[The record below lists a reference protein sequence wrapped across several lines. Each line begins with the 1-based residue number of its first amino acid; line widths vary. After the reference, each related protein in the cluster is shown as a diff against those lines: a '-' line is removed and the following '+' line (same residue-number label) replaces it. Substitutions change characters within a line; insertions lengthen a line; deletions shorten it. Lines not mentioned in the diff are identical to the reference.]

1 MMMKLMAPAALS
13 LALIAAGCGDD
24 GGSSTAEILED
35 LGDGSVD
42 SGDLDELMEGAEDLA
57 ESFGDSGTGTV
68 MINDDTIDFTSE
80 ICFSGQGDFTI
91 EGPGVAGDGTPVWV
105 SISQTVDS
113 REELAEFFDE
123 AMLQQLYGDADPV
136 IDSEMG
142 VDYGRTE
149 LFGGAAD
156 DMASFSATSN
166 AFSVDDFVMT
176 VDGQS
181 ASGSGSA
188 LDYNYVA
195 GDFDDRF
202 EFTFSAGCG

>member
-136 IDSEMG
+136 IDSEMV

-202 EFTFSAGCG
+202 EFTFSARCG